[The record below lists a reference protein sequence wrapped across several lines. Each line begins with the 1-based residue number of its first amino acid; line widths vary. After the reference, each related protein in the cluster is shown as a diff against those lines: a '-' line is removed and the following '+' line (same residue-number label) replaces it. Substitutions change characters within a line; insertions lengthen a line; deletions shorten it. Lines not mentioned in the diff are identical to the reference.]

1 MFNVLTICNVLL
13 QAYFKLIKVYIK
25 LIKTLNPSLREPINN
40 YISKTNCK
48 PFQGRD
54 FRRTFRIMGRTLG
67 IPKSHLDAIQHHRI
81 YNDSEEINHWQEKQ
95 EAMEKWCDKL
105 KTIY

>member
-1 MFNVLTICNVLL
+1 
-13 QAYFKLIKVYIK
+13 
-25 LIKTLNPSLREPINN
+25 
-40 YISKTNCK
+40 
-48 PFQGRD
+48 
-54 FRRTFRIMGRTLG
+54 MGRTLG

-81 YNDSEEINHWQEKQ
+81 YDDSEEINHWQEKQ